1 MGMPKVQWSP
11 SDGGSP
17 FGWNHMTAD
26 GRKVTSLSRTHSR
39 LPIVNSPVN
48 RDQICKP
55 TTLDD
60 GRQVFT
66 CPFCSKNFSSYS
78 DINRHMDFHEDI
90 RPYKCKY
97 CEYYARTN
105 SQLKVHMMRHQGIR
119 EFCCKVCNY
128 KGVTQSDLNRHM
140 KSQIHMLK
148 SRNECSFCG
157 EGFVTAKNLEKHLD
171 GNCIVKV
178 QQEKGEYLF

>member
-1 MGMPKVQWSP
+1 M
-11 SDGGSP
+11 
-17 FGWNHMTAD
+17 WN
-26 GRKVTSLSRTHSR
+26 SLFH
-39 LPIVNSPVN
+39 LVDFI
-48 RDQICKP
+48 
-55 TTLDD
+55 
-60 GRQVFT
+60 F
-66 CPFCSKNFSSYS
+66 CP
-78 DINRHMDFHEDI
+78 
-90 RPYKCKY
+90 
-97 CEYYARTN
+97 
-105 SQLKVHMMRHQGIR
+105 GIR

>member
-1 MGMPKVQWSP
+1 MSGNLLECVLKRIHINQYVKQKHSAM
-11 SDGGSP
+11 
-17 FGWNHMTAD
+17 WN
-26 GRKVTSLSRTHSR
+26 SLFH
-39 LPIVNSPVN
+39 LVDFI
-48 RDQICKP
+48 
-55 TTLDD
+55 
-60 GRQVFT
+60 F
-66 CPFCSKNFSSYS
+66 CP
-78 DINRHMDFHEDI
+78 
-90 RPYKCKY
+90 
-97 CEYYARTN
+97 
-105 SQLKVHMMRHQGIR
+105 GIR